1 MKIKDAIRKAMKGN
15 RYQSYVDMFP
25 VVISLTGSSMKL
37 PTFEREF
44 RRYLHL
50 IPHRVK
56 ERAVIDGA
64 IYHVFIKQIGA
75 V

>member
-56 ERAVIDGA
+56 ERAGVDGA
-64 IYHVFIKQIGA
+64 IYNVFIKQIGA